1 MKSQEDK
8 ILNNIE
14 ILSMKYE
21 VVGADEM
28 NGIKGTKTAIYV
40 ELMIGNMKG
49 FIKIPTK
56 LVNTMSEE
64 RIKGY
69 IYNYVN
75 STLERKF
82 IDEI

>member
-1 MKSQEDK
+1 M
-8 ILNNIE
+8 NNID

-21 VVGADEM
+21 IAGADEKS
-28 NGIKGTKTAIYV
+28 GIKGVKTAIYV

-49 FIKIPTK
+49 FLKIPTN
-56 LVNTMSEE
+56 LVNIMSEE
-64 RIKGY
+64 KVKGY
-69 IYNYVN
+69 IYNYIN